1 MRNREIGIFQ
11 YLEEGALLRGSVS
24 VSDVNRITEELFLT
38 LFNGHKIIT
47 CGNGGS
53 MCDAMHF
60 AEELTGRYKNDRR
73 PLPAIAIS
81 DPSHITCT
89 ANDFGFEEIFSRYIQ
104 AHAKEG
110 DCVLIFSTSGNSPN
124 CRYAATMAKLKG
136 AKVLALLGKDG
147 GRLKDL
153 VDKYVIV
160 PSQDSGLIQEI
171 HGSLIHVMIRII
183 EQELKEKGFV

>member
-38 LFNGHKIIT
+38 LFSGHKIIT

-53 MCDAMHF
+53 MCNAMHF

-110 DCVLIFSTSGNSPN
+110 DCVLIFSTSGNSPT